1 MPAAH
6 VLLLG
11 GVRSGKSR
19 RAAELATAM
28 AAPVDVIATA
38 CADDEEMRR
47 RIEAHRRDRPSAWRT
62 LEEPLAL
69 ASALRDLDRGGQGC
83 VIVDCLTLW
92 LTNLLHAADRSA
104 LQRETAALY
113 RTLPVMRRRTILVA
127 NETGLGVVPVAPL
140 ARQFIDLAGAMHQRL
155 ASLCQRVE
163 LLVAGLPL
171 VLKGH
176 DVTG

>member
-19 RAAELATAM
+19 RAPELAAAM

-38 CADDEEMRR
+38 CAEDEEIRR
-47 RIEAHRRDRPSAWRT
+47 RIEAHRRERPSAWRT
-62 LEEPLAL
+62 HEEPLAL
-69 ASALRDLDRGGQGC
+69 AR
-83 VIVDCLTLW
+83 
-92 LTNLLHAADRSA
+92 
-104 LQRETAALY
+104 ALY
-113 RTLPVMRRRTILVA
+113 RALLVMSRRAILVA
-127 NETGLGVVPVAPL
+127 NETGLGVVPATPL
-140 ARQFIDLAGAMHQRL
+140 ARQFIDLAGAMRQRL

-176 DVTG
+176 DVTD